1 MKVLVT
7 GAGGRIGRMLVT
19 ALVERGHD
27 VNALELQQHPSVREL
42 QKMGPGVRVFRGSV
56 EYYAE
61 VEPAVAGVDAVYH
74 LGAAMG
80 SFTDNQFFHSNVT
93 GTFNVL
99 QAVRRVAPGLKRF
112 CFPSSD
118 AVYEKYVPGG
128 LKEPIDPERTTRD
141 GKGLYAFS
149 KIAGEEMCWSYLRTY
164 GIPCVV
170 FRFPIARGAAELP
183 EFYELWLDGLLNYK
197 RGQIRADPDAPRAVE
212 ILERLQKEAG
222 GERRLVVARDAR
234 GRSYQRVYVDVRDVV
249 SALLAALDADA
260 AVGHSFPVGGKDQPA
275 KSEAIVPYLS
285 EKLGVPYVEA
295 KLPGIPTYY
304 AHDDRQTRRLLR
316 YKPRYSVFDMI
327 DEALGSA
334 AAATLTSPAGAAKA
348 AKAAKA
354 AAATGAGG
362 GGGGD
367 GASTRKAGGGGG
379 RSSR

>member
-7 GAGGRIGRMLVT
+7 GAGGRIGRMLVS
-19 ALVERGHD
+19 ALLERGHE
-27 VNALELQQHPSVREL
+27 VNCLELQQHPYVREL
-42 QKMGPGVRVFRGSV
+42 QKMGPNVRVFRGSV

-80 SFTDNQFFHSNVT
+80 SFTDNQFFHANVT

-118 AVYEKYVPGG
+118 AVYEKYIPGG
-128 LKEPIDPERTTRD
+128 LTTPIDPEKTKRD

-170 FRFPIARGAAELP
+170 FRFPIARAAAELP

-197 RGQIRADPDAPRAVE
+197 RGQRRADPDSPRAVE
-212 ILERLQKEAG
+212 ILEKLHKDAG
-222 GERRLVVARDAR
+222 GERCLVVARDTK

-249 SALLAALDADA
+249 GALLNALDQDR
-260 AVGHSFPVGGKDQPA
+260 AVGHSFPVGGKDQPV
-275 KSEAIVPYLS
+275 KSEDIVPYLS

-295 KLPGIPTYY
+295 RLPGIPTFY
-304 AHDDRQTRRLLR
+304 AHDDSQTKRLLK
-316 YKPRYSVFDMI
+316 YKPKYDVYAMI
-327 DEALGSA
+327 DEALGA
-334 AAATLTSPAGAAKA
+334 AAAAQLASDSSAAKA
-348 AKAAKA
+348 AKAARA
-354 AAATGAGG
+354 ASATGAG
-362 GGGGD
+362 
-367 GASTRKAGGGGG
+367 AGGGSA
-379 RSSR
+379 RKNASRKTR